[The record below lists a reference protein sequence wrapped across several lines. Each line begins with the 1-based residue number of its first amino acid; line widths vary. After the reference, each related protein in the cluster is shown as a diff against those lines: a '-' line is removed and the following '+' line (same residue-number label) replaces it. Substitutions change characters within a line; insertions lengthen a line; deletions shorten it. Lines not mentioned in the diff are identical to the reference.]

1 MTNEEYINFANCLKN
16 NYTIDFDVLPEF
28 CDMAISLSENKGE
41 LTYCPPCIDCNK
53 KMDEIRRTY
62 DKLKDLPSV
71 ENKGEWIP
79 ISERL
84 PEVSQNVLAT
94 TKWGEV
100 TIAERLN
107 FGPDCRFIHEGNT
120 NAHTE
125 DIVAWQPLPEPY
137 KGGEV

>member
-1 MTNEEYINFANCLKN
+1 MTREEYINFANCLKN

-71 ENKGEWIP
+71 ENKGEWITF
-79 ISERL
+79 SERL
-84 PEVSQNVLAT
+84 PEIHQDVLLSLRSLDVEVGFRGETEPYYYCHGDYIEPQNVL
-94 TKWGEV
+94 
-100 TIAERLN
+100 
-107 FGPDCRFIHEGNT
+107 
-120 NAHTE
+120 
-125 DIVAWQPLPEPY
+125 AWQPLPEPY
-137 KGGEV
+137 NADMRGDT